1 MGRHGISGMSY
12 IMALC
17 LGVSESLGFQ
27 NSYFK
32 VENHDDIIYFE
43 LSTLGIPNSSETEC
57 REYRE
62 PLDLRNKN
70 CIVDPGFLGSSQPFQ
85 RYGGIMP
92 YVDVLSSRLGWDQY
106 ISVYYISVYGN
117 SIWNGFLPPQPDHS
131 NWQDNLLSRIS
142 FNSAAGIFAADAPKK
157 TTSTPQKWVWKWP
170 QPLRGGL

>member
-1 MGRHGISGMSY
+1 
-12 IMALC
+12 MALC

-92 YVDVLSSRLGWDQY
+92 YVDVLSSRLGWDQNDSNNSKADSVSVY
-106 ISVYYISVYGN
+106 ISILYIR
-117 SIWNGFLPPQPDHS
+117 IWEFNME
-131 NWQDNLLSRIS
+131 WLSS
-142 FNSAAGIFAADAPKK
+142 
-157 TTSTPQKWVWKWP
+157 TTA
-170 QPLRGGL
+170 